1 MDSALSFLLAAF
13 IFAGM
18 LKGFAMVLPKLNAW
32 AKRYRAENG
41 LN

>member
-1 MDSALSFLLAAF
+1 MDNALAFTLAAL

-41 LN
+41 LS